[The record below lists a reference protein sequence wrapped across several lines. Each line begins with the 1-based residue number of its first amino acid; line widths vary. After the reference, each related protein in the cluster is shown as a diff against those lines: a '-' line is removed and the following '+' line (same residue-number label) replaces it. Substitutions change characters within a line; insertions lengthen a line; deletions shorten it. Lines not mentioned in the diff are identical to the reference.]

1 MRIGVSLSSSHRT
14 DDAREGAR
22 WMIERTRAANA
33 AGLDSLFVGD
43 HHSTG
48 PGKYY
53 QNSPILGR
61 LLAEWDER
69 PAGALYLLPL
79 WHPVLLAEQVGTLA
93 SIAQGRFIMQ
103 CAVGAEDD
111 PAFDAL
117 GVKPSQ
123 RPSRFEECLET
134 VRALWAGE
142 SVEGSGRRYPFRT
155 ARVAPVP
162 SEPVEVWI
170 GGSVPATIDRAA
182 RLGDAWLADP
192 GLTPIVAREHAA
204 MYLDRTVAHG
214 RKPKAVAIRRDIY
227 VGADP
232 EEARRTVAPILARGY
247 RGFDPSAL
255 VWGSVEQVAE
265 QFRTL
270 ADAGYTD
277 VITRDLVS
285 DPALVLES
293 LGRLGAVRRL
303 VADA

>member
-69 PAGALYLLPL
+69 PAGAVYLLPL

-93 SIAQGRFIMQ
+93 SIARGRFIMQ
-103 CAVGAEDD
+103 CAVGAADD
-111 PAFDAL
+111 PAFAAL
-117 GVKPSQ
+117 GVNPTH

-142 SVEGSGRRYPFRT
+142 TVSGTRRFPFER
-155 ARVAPVP
+155 AQVAPVP
-162 SEPVEVWI
+162 PEAVEVWI
-170 GGSVPATIDRAA
+170 GGTAPATIDRAA
-182 RLGDAWLADP
+182 RLGDGWLADP
-192 GLTPIVAREHAA
+192 GLTPVAARERAS
-204 MYLDRTVAHG
+204 MYLDRTVVHG

-232 EEARRTVAPILARGY
+232 EEARRRVAPILARGY

-255 VWGSVEQVAE
+255 VWGSIEQVAE

-270 ADAGYTD
+270 AAAGFTD
-277 VITRDLVS
+277 VIVRDLVA

-293 LGRLGAVRRL
+293 IGRLAEVRRL

>member
-1 MRIGVSLSSSHRT
+1 MRVGVSLSSSHRT
-14 DDAREGAR
+14 DEPREGAR

-43 HHSTG
+43 HHGTG

-61 LLAEWDER
+61 LLAEWDTR

-79 WHPVLLAEQVGTLA
+79 WHPVLVAEQVGTLA

-111 PAFDAL
+111 PAFGAL
-117 GVKPSQ
+117 GVKPSH
-123 RPSRFEECLET
+123 RPSRFEEGLEIVRALLAGET
-134 VRALWAGE
+134 VRG
-142 SVEGSGRRYPFRT
+142 GRRYPFEA
-155 ARVAPVP
+155 ARIAPLP

-182 RLGDAWLADP
+182 RLGDGWLADP
-192 GLTPIVAREHAA
+192 GLTPTTAREHAA
-204 MYLDRTVAHG
+204 MYLDRTVAYG
-214 RKPKAVAIRRDIY
+214 RKPTAVAIRRDIY

-232 EEARRTVAPILARGY
+232 EEARRAVAPVLARGY

-265 QFRTL
+265 QFRTY
-270 ADAGYTD
+270 AQAGYTD
-277 VITRDLVS
+277 IIIRDLVS
-285 DPALVLES
+285 EPALVLES
-293 LGRLGAVRRL
+293 LGRVGEVRRL

>member
-1 MRIGVSLSSSHRT
+1 MRVGVSLSSSHRT
-14 DDAREGAR
+14 DDPREGAR
-22 WMIERTRAANA
+22 WMVERTRASRD
-33 AGLDSLFVGD
+33 AGVDSLFVGD

-53 QNSPILGR
+53 QNSSILGR
-61 LLAEWDER
+61 LLGEWDSR

-79 WHPVLLAEQVGTLA
+79 WHPVLLAEQVSTLA

-103 CAVGAEDD
+103 CAVGAADD
-111 PAFDAL
+111 PAFPGM
-117 GVKPSQ
+117 GVRISH
-123 RPSRFEECLET
+123 RPSRFEECLEI

-142 SVEGSGRRYPFRT
+142 TVTGTRRYPFDH
-155 ARVAPVP
+155 AQIAPLP
-162 SEPVEVWI
+162 AEPIEVWI
-170 GGSVPATIDRAA
+170 GGSVATTIDRAA

-192 GLTPIVAREHAA
+192 GLTPIAAREQAE
-204 MYLDRTVAHG
+204 MYLDRTVVHG

-227 VGADP
+227 VGSDP

-265 QFRTL
+265 QFRTY
-270 ADAGYTD
+270 ATAGYTD
-277 VITRDLVS
+277 ILIRDMVS
-285 DPALVLES
+285 GPALVLES
-293 LGRLGAVRRL
+293 IGRLAEVRRL

>member
-14 DDAREGAR
+14 DDAREGAQ
-22 WMIERTRAANA
+22 WMIERTRTANA

-53 QNSPILGR
+53 QNLPILGR

-93 SIAQGRFIMQ
+93 SIAQGRLIMQ
-103 CAVGAEDD
+103 CAVGAADD
-111 PAFDAL
+111 PAFAAL
-117 GVKPSQ
+117 GVNPTH
-123 RPSRFEECLET
+123 RPSRLEECLET
-134 VRALWAGE
+134 VRALWGGE
-142 SVEGSGRRYPFRT
+142 SVSGSRRYPFSA

-162 SEPVEVWI
+162 SEPIEVWI
-170 GGSVPATIDRAA
+170 RGSAPATIDRAA

-204 MYLDRTVAHG
+204 MYLDRAVAHG

-227 VGADP
+227 VGSDP

-277 VITRDLVS
+277 VIIRDLVT

-293 LGRLGAVRRL
+293 VRRLGEVRGL

>member
-1 MRIGVSLSSSHRT
+1 MRVGVSLSSSHRT

-93 SIAQGRFIMQ
+93 SIARGRFIMQ

-111 PAFDAL
+111 PAFPAL

-142 SVEGSGRRYPFRT
+142 TVTGTRRFPFER
-155 ARVAPVP
+155 ARIAPVP
-162 SEPVEVWI
+162 SEAVEVWI
-170 GGSVPATIDRAA
+170 GGSAPAAIDRAA
-182 RLGDAWLADP
+182 RLGDGWVADP
-192 GLTPIVAREHAA
+192 GLTPIEARERAA

-214 RKPKAVAIRRDIY
+214 RRPKAVAIRRDIY

-270 ADAGYTD
+270 SEAGFTD
-277 VITRDLVS
+277 VIIRDLVAE
-285 DPALVLES
+285 PALVLES
-293 LGRLGAVRRL
+293 IGRLATVRGL

>member
-22 WMIERTRAANA
+22 WMVERARAANQ

-61 LLAEWDER
+61 LLAEWDGR

-111 PAFDAL
+111 PAFPAM

-142 SVEGSGRRYPFRT
+142 TVEGTRRYPFER

-162 SEPVEVWI
+162 TEPVEVWI

-182 RLGDAWLADP
+182 RLGDGWLADP
-192 GLTPIVAREHAA
+192 GLTPVEAREHAA
-204 MYLDRTVAHG
+204 YYLDRTVAHG
-214 RKPKAVAIRRDIY
+214 RKPRAVAIRRDIY
-227 VGADP
+227 VGRDP

-265 QFRTL
+265 QFR
-270 ADAGYTD
+270 AYAEAGYTD
-277 VITRDLVS
+277 IIIRDLVA

-293 LGRLGAVRRL
+293 MGRLAEVRRS
-303 VADA
+303 VANG

>member
-111 PAFDAL
+111 PAFAAL
-117 GVKPSQ
+117 GVNPTQ

-142 SVEGSGRRYPFRT
+142 SVGGSRRYPFRT

-170 GGSVPATIDRAA
+170 GGSVAATIDRAA
-182 RLGDAWLADP
+182 RLGDGWLADP
-192 GLTPIVAREHAA
+192 SVPPAVAREHAS

-214 RKPKAVAIRRDIY
+214 RQPKAVAIRRDIY
-227 VGADP
+227 VGSDP
-232 EEARRTVAPILARGY
+232 EEAERTVAPVVARGY

-265 QFRTL
+265 QFRTY
-270 ADAGYTD
+270 AAMGYTD
-277 VITRDLVS
+277 IIVRDLVS
-285 DPALVLES
+285 DPTLVLES

-303 VADA
+303 VSGV

>member
-1 MRIGVSLSSSHRT
+1 MV
-14 DDAREGAR
+14 
-22 WMIERTRAANA
+22 ERTRAARD

-61 LLAEWDER
+61 LLAEWDDR

-103 CAVGAEDD
+103 CAVGADDD
-111 PAFDAL
+111 PAFPAL
-117 GVKPSQ
+117 GVRPSQ
-123 RPSRFEECLET
+123 RPSRFEECLEA
-134 VRALWAGE
+134 VRALWAGQP
-142 SVEGSGRRYPFRT
+142 VSGLRRYQSEG
-155 ARVAPVP
+155 ARIAPVP
-162 SEPVEVWI
+162 SERVEVWI

-182 RLGDAWLADP
+182 RLGDGWLADP
-192 GLTPIVAREHAA
+192 GLTPIAAREHAA
-204 MYLDRTVAHG
+204 LYLDRTVAHG
-214 RKPKAVAIRRDIY
+214 RKPSAVAIRRDIY
-227 VGADP
+227 VGRDP

-265 QFRTL
+265 QFRTY

-277 VITRDLVS
+277 IIIRDMVG

-293 LGRLGAVRRL
+293 LGRLREVRRL
-303 VADA
+303 LAGA

>member
-1 MRIGVSLSSSHRT
+1 MRVGVSLSSSHRT

-22 WMIERTRAANA
+22 WMVERTRAARD

-93 SIAQGRFIMQ
+93 SIARGRFIMQ
-103 CAVGAEDD
+103 CAVGADD
-111 PAFDAL
+111 DAAFPAM
-117 GVKPSQ
+117 GVKTSH

-134 VRALWAGE
+134 VRTLWAGE
-142 SVEGSGRRYPFRT
+142 TVTGTRRFPFER
-155 ARVAPVP
+155 ARIAPVP

-182 RLGDAWLADP
+182 RLGDGWLADP
-192 GLTPIVAREHAA
+192 SVTPDTAREHAA
-204 MYLDRTVAHG
+204 IYLDRSVVHG
-214 RKPKAVAIRRDIY
+214 RRPKAVAIRRDIY
-227 VGADP
+227 VGSDP
-232 EEARRTVAPILARGY
+232 EEARRVVEPYIARGY

-265 QFRTL
+265 QFR
-270 ADAGYTD
+270 AYAAMGYTD
-277 VITRDLVS
+277 MIIRDLVS

-303 VADA
+303 VADL

>member
-14 DDAREGAR
+14 DDAREGAQ
-22 WMIERTRAANA
+22 WMIERTRTANA

-53 QNSPILGR
+53 QNLPILGR

-93 SIAQGRFIMQ
+93 SIAQGRLIMQ
-103 CAVGAEDD
+103 CAVGAADD
-111 PAFDAL
+111 PAFAAL
-117 GVKPSQ
+117 GVNPTH
-123 RPSRFEECLET
+123 RPPRLEECLET
-134 VRALWAGE
+134 VRALWGGE
-142 SVEGSGRRYPFRT
+142 SVSGSRRYPFSA

-162 SEPVEVWI
+162 SEPIEVWI
-170 GGSVPATIDRAA
+170 RGSAPATIDRAA

-204 MYLDRTVAHG
+204 MYLDRSVAHG

-227 VGADP
+227 VGADA

-277 VITRDLVS
+277 VIVRDLVG

-293 LGRLGAVRRL
+293 LGRLGEVRRL